1 MDTKA
6 FRSMTYGVY
15 IIGVTNGDGYGGCVV
30 DALAQ
35 ISGGDTPIVVLGAM
49 KENYTTE
56 LIKRAGEFTVSVV
69 PATIDP
75 LTIAI
80 FGFQSARETS
90 VLAGSHRA
98 GEKWAHV
105 EHSLVNG
112 LPVLKDA
119 VSYMRLRV
127 NTARE
132 FETHT
137 AFTCDTIDAWLG
149 DTSKTPLVYNDYY
162 GEMRGA
168 SKTAFDAWRVKSPS
182 DSKYVCSI
190 CGYVYNGE
198 IPFEQLPEDWKCP
211 LCGAGKEAFELQ

>member
-15 IIGVTNGDGYGGCVV
+15 VIGVKNGDGFGGCVV

-35 ISGGDTPIVVLGAM
+35 ISSGSSPTIVLGAM
-49 KENYTTE
+49 KENFTTE
-56 LIKRAGEFTVSVV
+56 LIKRAGEFTVSIV

-80 FGFQSARETS
+80 FGFQSARDS
-90 VLAGSHRA
+90 
-98 GEKWAHV
+98 EKWAHA
-105 EHSLVNG
+105 EHSIVDG
-112 LPVLKDA
+112 LPVLTDA

-127 NTARE
+127 NTTRE
-132 FETHT
+132 LDTHT

-149 DTSKTPLVYNDYY
+149 DTSKKPLVYNDYY
-162 GEMRGA
+162 GAMRQA
-168 SKTAFDAWRVKSPS
+168 SKDAFDIWKAPVATAAA
-182 DSKYVCSI
+182 KYVCSL

-198 IPFEQLPEDWKCP
+198 IPFEQLPDDWKCP
-211 LCGAGKEAFELQ
+211 LCGAGKDAFEIQ

>member
-15 IIGVTNGDGYGGCVV
+15 VIGVKNGDGFGGCVV

-35 ISGGDTPIVVLGAM
+35 ISSGSVPTVVLGAM

-69 PATIDP
+69 PATVDP

-80 FGFQSARETS
+80 FGFQSARDS
-90 VLAGSHRA
+90 
-98 GEKWAHV
+98 EKWTHV
-105 EHSLVNG
+105 EHSIVGG
-112 LPVLKDA
+112 LPVLTDS
-119 VSYMRLRV
+119 VSYIRLCV

-149 DTSKTPLVYNDYY
+149 DTSKKPLVYNDYY
-162 GEMRGA
+162 GEMRAA
-168 SKTAFDAWRVKSPS
+168 SKTAFDAWMVKTPS
-182 DSKYVCSI
+182 GAKYVCSI
-190 CGYVYNGE
+190 CGYVYNSE
-198 IPFEQLPEDWKCP
+198 LPFERLPDDWKCP
-211 LCGAGKEAFELQ
+211 LCGAGKDAFELQ

>member
-1 MDTKA
+1 MDSKA

-15 IIGVTNGDGYGGCVV
+15 VVGVKNGDGYGGCVV

-35 ISGGDTPIVVLGAM
+35 ISSGATPIVVLGAM

-56 LIKRAGEFTVSVV
+56 LIKLAGEFTVSVI
-69 PATIDP
+69 PATVDP
-75 LTIAI
+75 LTVAI
-80 FGFQSARETS
+80 FGFQSARDS
-90 VLAGSHRA
+90 
-98 GEKWAHV
+98 EKWAHV
-105 EHSLVNG
+105 EHEIIDG

-119 VSYMRLRV
+119 VSYLRLRV

-137 AFTCDTIDAWLG
+137 AFICDTVDAWLG
-149 DTSKTPLVYNDYY
+149 DTSKKPLVYNDYY

-168 SKTAFDAWRVKSPS
+168 SKTAFDAWRVKTPA

-198 IPFEQLPEDWKCP
+198 IPFEQLPDDWKCP
-211 LCGAGKEAFELQ
+211 LCGAGKEAFERQ

>member
-15 IIGVTNGDGYGGCVV
+15 VIGVKNGDGYGGCVV

-35 ISGGDTPIVVLGAM
+35 ISSGSSPTVVLGAM

-56 LIKRAGEFTVSVV
+56 LIKRAHEFTVSVV

-80 FGFQSARETS
+80 FGFQSARDS
-90 VLAGSHRA
+90 
-98 GEKWAHV
+98 EKWGNV
-105 EHSLVNG
+105 EHSIKDG
-112 LPVLKDA
+112 LPVLTDA
-119 VSYMRLRV
+119 VAYMRLRV
-127 NTARE
+127 NAARE

-149 DTSKTPLVYNDYY
+149 DVSKKPLVYNDYY
-162 GEMRGA
+162 GAMRQA
-168 SKTAFDAWRVKSPS
+168 SKDAFDAWNLVPATTTAAT
-182 DSKYVCSI
+182 KYVCSL

-198 IPFEQLPEDWKCP
+198 IPFEQLPNDWKCP
-211 LCGAGKEAFELQ
+211 LCGAGKDAFELQ